1 MQESYRQALGGIYPV
16 PVLFFAKA
24 LYAMRE
30 SVILGMGQRRKPQEK
45 EGTKQMKFDM
55 HCHTK
60 EGSMDGKVP
69 IEDFI
74 AELIRKGFD
83 GMLVSDH
90 NSYNG
95 YRAWKRN
102 IKDQKYKDFVVLKGI
117 EYDTIDAGHILVIMP
132 ETIKLKILEL
142 RGLPVQ
148 ILIDIVHKNGGI
160 LGPAHPCGEKY
171 LSFTNTLKKRNQ
183 MAVMNQFDFL
193 EGFNACESVESNHC
207 AKVLAEMYALPTFGG
222 SDAHKTDC
230 IGMAYTDIPE
240 QIHCES
246 DLIRA
251 VKLGEGIKCGGS
263 YYRGTTKEKIGKAN
277 NILVQSFWFYN
288 RLGSLY
294 RHHRRKTEMYK
305 MV

>member
-1 MQESYRQALGGIYPV
+1 
-16 PVLFFAKA
+16 
-24 LYAMRE
+24 
-30 SVILGMGQRRKPQEK
+30 
-45 EGTKQMKFDM
+45 MKFDM

-69 IEDFI
+69 IEEFI
-74 AELIRKGFD
+74 GELIRKGFD

-95 YRAWKRN
+95 YRKWKRT
-102 IKDQKYKDFVVLKGI
+102 IKDKKFKDFVVLKGI

-148 ILIDIVHKNGGI
+148 ILSDIVHKNGGI

-171 LSFTNTLKKRNQ
+171 LSFTNTLKKKNQ

-193 EGFNACESVESNHC
+193 EGFNACEPPESNHC
-207 AKVLAEMYALPTFGG
+207 AGVLAEMYDLPTFGG
-222 SDAHKTDC
+222 SDAHKLDC
-230 IGMAYTDIPE
+230 IGMAYTQIPE
-240 QIHCES
+240 KIRCES

-251 VKLGEGIKCGGS
+251 VKAAEGIACGGA

-277 NILVQSFWFYN
+277 NLLVQSFWFYN

-294 RHHRRKTEMYK
+294 RHHKRKTEMHK
-305 MV
+305 LV